1 MAKSNRSNRLNATSL
16 QRFFEAIT
24 DRIHARS
31 GRKSQLFDDI
41 IPVQVDLVGD
51 SPQATLPLGGAQP
64 PKAVNPFA
72 SARDQSAMMAGGS
85 ALQRDWSFRETVVLK
100 RSQRTS
106 RVLLYTSLGL
116 SAAGLLWVVVAPLNE
131 TVQVKGKL
139 EPNSKVKLI
148 QTPVPGLVDE
158 VLVEEGQSVQKG
170 QLLLRFDLRDARNQ
184 LISSESIKRQLQ
196 DESSTYAAALG
207 DNNALK
213 QLSENQRQ
221 RLISQKQELVNRR
234 ESALQ
239 QLRRSQVRVTGLQKS
254 LATARNIADRY
265 QHLVATGAVSE
276 VQLLEARNKQQELAT
291 NLAEEER
298 EVLRLQAELAISRTS
313 PSADLRGRIEA
324 NRRLIA
330 EQDAR
335 ISSTRQQLAYGELR
349 APTAGVVFNLD
360 VRRGTVAQAG
370 QNLLR
375 VVPQENLQARV
386 YLPSSV
392 IGFIKPGQMADL
404 SLDTFPASDYGRLPA
419 VVRQVDTDSL
429 TPEKQKE
436 LLGTDGSGLFYTAY
450 LTLERQSLQSGNK
463 TIPLLPGMSLSA
475 DIQLR
480 QRRMINVVTAFF
492 EDKLRSLEQIR

>member
-1 MAKSNRSNRLNATSL
+1 MAKANRSNWLNANAL

-24 DRIHARS
+24 DRIPSRS
-31 GRKSQLFDDI
+31 SRQSQLFDDI

-51 SPQATLPLGGAQP
+51 NRSPLPLGAAERP
-64 PKAVNPFA
+64 AAVNPFA
-72 SARDQSAMMAGGS
+72 AAPAKSTMVAGGS
-85 ALQRDWSFRETVVLK
+85 ALQRDWSFRETVVLQ
-100 RSQRTS
+100 RSQRGS
-106 RVLLYTSLGL
+106 RVLLYTTLGL

-131 TVQVKGKL
+131 TVNVKGKL
-139 EPNSKVKLI
+139 EPSSKVKLI

-158 VLVEEGQSVQKG
+158 VLVEEGESVQKG
-170 QLLLRFDLRDARNQ
+170 QVLLRFDLRDARNQ
-184 LISSESIKRQLQ
+184 LASSESIKRQLE
-196 DESSTYAAALG
+196 DENATYAAALG
-207 DNNALK
+207 DGNALK
-213 QLSENQRQ
+213 QLTENQRQ
-221 RLISQKQELVNRR
+221 RLISQKEELINRQQA
-234 ESALQ
+234 ALQ
-239 QLRRSQVRVTGLQKS
+239 QFRRSQVRVSGLQKS

-265 QHLVATGAVSE
+265 QQLVSTGAISE

-298 EVLRLQAELAISRTS
+298 EVLRLQAELGNSSSA

-349 APTAGVVFNLD
+349 APAAGLVFDLD

-370 QNLLR
+370 QSLLR
-375 VVPQENLQARV
+375 VVPQEALQARV

-392 IGFIKPGQMADL
+392 IGFIKPGQLADL

-419 VVRQVDTDSL
+419 IVKRVDTDSL

-436 LLGTDGSGLFYTAY
+436 VLGTEANGLFYTAL
-450 LTLERQSLQSGNK
+450 LTLERQSLQTGNK
-463 TIPLLPGMSLSA
+463 TIPLQPGMSLSA

-480 QRRMINVVTAFF
+480 QRRMINVVAAFF

>member
-1 MAKSNRSNRLNATSL
+1 MAKANRSNQLNATAL

-24 DRIHARS
+24 DRIPS
-31 GRKSQLFDDI
+31 RKTHQSQLFDDI
-41 IPVQVDLVGD
+41 IPVQVDLVGHNR
-51 SPQATLPLGGAQP
+51 SPLPLAAAERP
-64 PKAVNPFA
+64 EAVNPFA
-72 SARDQSAMMAGGS
+72 AAPAKSTMVAGGF
-85 ALQRDWSFRETVVLK
+85 ALQRDWSFRETVVLQ
-100 RSQRTS
+100 RSQRGS
-106 RVLLYTSLGL
+106 RVLLYTTLGL

-131 TVQVKGKL
+131 TVNVKGKL
-139 EPNSKVKLI
+139 EPSSKVKLI

-158 VLVEEGQSVQKG
+158 VLVEEGESVQKG
-170 QLLLRFDLRDARNQ
+170 QVLLRFDLRDARNQ
-184 LISSESIKRQLQ
+184 LASSESIKRQLE
-196 DESSTYAAALG
+196 DESATYAAALG
-207 DNNALK
+207 DANALK
-213 QLSENQRQ
+213 QLTENQRQ
-221 RLISQKQELVNRR
+221 RLISQKEELVNRQQA
-234 ESALQ
+234 ALQ
-239 QLRRSQVRVTGLQKS
+239 QFRRSQVRVSGLEKS

-265 QHLVATGAVSE
+265 QQLVATGAISE

-291 NLAEEER
+291 NLAEEQR
-298 EVLRLQAELAISRTS
+298 EVLRLQAELGNSSST

-349 APTAGVVFNLD
+349 APATGLVFDLD

-370 QNLLR
+370 QSLLR
-375 VVPQENLQARV
+375 VVPQESLQARV

-392 IGFIKPGQMADL
+392 IGFIKPGQIVDL

-419 VVRQVDTDSL
+419 RVKRVDTDSL

-436 LLGTDGSGLFYTAY
+436 VLGNDVSGLFYTGL
-450 LTLERQSLQSGNK
+450 LTLERQSLQTGNK

-480 QRRMINVVTAFF
+480 QRRMINVVAAFF
-492 EDKLRSLEQIR
+492 EDRLRSLEQIR